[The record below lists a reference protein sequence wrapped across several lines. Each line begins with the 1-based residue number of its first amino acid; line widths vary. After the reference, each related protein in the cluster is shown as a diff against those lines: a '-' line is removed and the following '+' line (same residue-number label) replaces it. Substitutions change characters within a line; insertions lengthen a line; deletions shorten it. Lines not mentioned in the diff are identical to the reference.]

1 MPETLT
7 TQLKCQLKI
16 CIYILLQTFFV
27 NKCGKNR
34 ILCYHDTCKTSN
46 NNIGDRTIAANDNR
60 NNKNQAIMNER
71 IRSKEVRLI
80 DQNGENKGVVP
91 TSKALQMAYDEDLD
105 LVLINPNQE
114 PPVAKILNYGKYKYE
129 LEKRAKEAKKKQHTV
144 DVKEIKIRYKIDT
157 HDYQV
162 RIKNIEKFIAQ
173 GNKVKIAVMLRGREM
188 QHSNLAFDLANKF
201 VKDLENMPVV
211 IEKKPQLEG
220 RNVTLYIAPQN
231 S

>member
-1 MPETLT
+1 M
-7 TQLKCQLKI
+7 
-16 CIYILLQTFFV
+16 
-27 NKCGKNR
+27 
-34 ILCYHDTCKTSN
+34 CYHDSCVSK
-46 NNIGDRTIAANDNR
+46 IGDRTIASNDNK

-71 IRSKEVRLI
+71 IRTKEVRLI
-80 DQNGENKGVVP
+80 DQDGQNHGVIA
-91 TSKALQMAYDEDLD
+91 TSKALQMAYDADLD

-129 LEKRAKEAKKKQHTV
+129 LEKRAKEAKKKQHSV

-162 RIKNIEKFIAQ
+162 RIKSIEKFIAQ
-173 GNKVKIAVMLRGREM
+173 GNKVKIVVMLRGREM

-201 VKDLENMPVV
+201 MQDMENMPVV

-220 RNVTLYIAPQN
+220 RNVTLYVAPQGN
-231 S
+231 

>member
-1 MPETLT
+1 MW
-7 TQLKCQLKI
+7 
-16 CIYILLQTFFV
+16 YY
-27 NKCGKNR
+27 N
-34 ILCYHDTCKTSN
+34 TCKYK
-46 NNIGDRTIAANDNR
+46 IGDKTIANDNR
-60 NNKNQAIMNER
+60 NNRNQAIMNER

-80 DQNGENKGVVP
+80 DQNGENKGVVA
-91 TSKALQMAYDEDLD
+91 TSKALQMAYDADLD

-162 RIKNIEKFIAQ
+162 RIKSIEKFIAQ
-173 GNKVKIAVMLRGREM
+173 GNKVKIVIMLRGREM

-201 VKDLENMPVV
+201 LQDMENMPVV

-220 RNVTLYIAPQN
+220 RNVTLYVAPSAQ
-231 S
+231 

>member
-1 MPETLT
+1 MW
-7 TQLKCQLKI
+7 
-16 CIYILLQTFFV
+16 YY
-27 NKCGKNR
+27 N
-34 ILCYHDTCKTSN
+34 TCKYK
-46 NNIGDRTIAANDNR
+46 IGDKTIANDNR
-60 NNKNQAIMNER
+60 NNRNQAIMNER

-80 DQNGENKGVVP
+80 DQNGENKGVVA
-91 TSKALQMAYDEDLD
+91 TSKALQMAYDADLD

-162 RIKNIEKFIAQ
+162 RIKSIEKFIAQ
-173 GNKVKIAVMLRGREM
+173 GNKVKIVVMLRGREM

-201 VKDLENMPVV
+201 LQDMENMPVV

-220 RNVTLYIAPQN
+220 RNVTLYVAPSTQ
-231 S
+231 

>member
-1 MPETLT
+1 MW
-7 TQLKCQLKI
+7 
-16 CIYILLQTFFV
+16 YY
-27 NKCGKNR
+27 N
-34 ILCYHDTCKTSN
+34 TCKYK
-46 NNIGDRTIAANDNR
+46 IGDKTIANDNR
-60 NNKNQAIMNER
+60 NNRNQAIMNER

-80 DQNGENKGVVP
+80 DQNGENKGVVA
-91 TSKALQMAYDEDLD
+91 TSKALQMAYDADLD
-105 LVLINPNQE
+105 LVLINPNQD

-162 RIKNIEKFIAQ
+162 RIKSIEKFIAQ
-173 GNKVKIAVMLRGREM
+173 GNKVKIVVMLRGREM

-201 VKDLENMPVV
+201 LQDMENMPVV

-220 RNVTLYIAPQN
+220 RNVTLYVAPSAQ
-231 S
+231 

>member
-1 MPETLT
+1 M
-7 TQLKCQLKI
+7 
-16 CIYILLQTFFV
+16 
-27 NKCGKNR
+27 
-34 ILCYHDTCKTSN
+34 CYHDTCVSK
-46 NNIGDRTIAANDNR
+46 IGDRTIASNDNR

-71 IRSKEVRLI
+71 IRAKEVRLI
-80 DQNGENKGVVP
+80 DQDGQNHGVIS
-91 TSKALQMAYDEDLD
+91 TQKALQMAYDADLD

-162 RIKNIEKFIAQ
+162 RIKSIEKFIAQ
-173 GNKVKIAVMLRGREM
+173 GNKVKIVVMLRGREM

-201 VKDLENMPVV
+201 MQDMENMPVV

-220 RNVTLYIAPQN
+220 RNVTLYVAPQA